1 MYLRL
6 NVIVASSRLPNTQR
20 LLGIM
25 AALRD
30 PQSGCPWDRKQTFA
44 TIVPYTLEEAYEVA
58 DAIEQGDFE
67 ELHGELGDLL
77 FQVIFYAQMG
87 QEQGYFD
94 FESIAGKMADKLE
107 RRHPHVFGEQ
117 EYTSDEELKRN
128 WEQQKQL
135 ERQAKDASN
144 KSLLD
149 DLPKGFPSLSIA
161 QKIQK
166 RVGRHGFDWPSV
178 DGVIDKI
185 EEEIA
190 ELKQAV
196 ANQDR
201 VNMEE
206 EVGDLLFAVVN
217 LSRHLDFDAEA
228 ALRKSNRKFEQRFRK
243 LEQLLMESNLSVSDA
258 SLEQLEA
265 AWQQAKERLR

>member
-1 MYLRL
+1 MVDKHL
-6 NVIVASSRLPNTQR
+6 VNTQR
-20 LLGIM
+20 LLNIM
-25 AALRD
+25 SALRD
-30 PQSGCPWDRKQTFA
+30 PNTGCPWDRKQTFE

-58 DAIEQGDFE
+58 DAIENGDFE

-87 QEQGYFD
+87 QEEGHFD

-117 EYTSDEELKRN
+117 EYVSDEHLKRN

-135 ERQAKDASN
+135 ERQEKGATN

-149 DLPKGFPSLSIA
+149 NLPQGFPSLSIA

-166 RVGRHGFDWPSV
+166 RVGRHGFDWP
-178 DGVIDKI
+178 DIAGVIDKI
-185 EEEIA
+185 EEELLEVKEAIA
-190 ELKQAV
+190 S
-196 ANQDR
+196 QDKAHI
-201 VNMEE
+201 EE
-206 EVGDLLFAVVN
+206 EIGDLLFAMVN
-217 LSRHLDFDAEA
+217 LSRHLDFDAET
-228 ALRKSNRKFEQRFRK
+228 ALRKSNKKFEKRFRL
-243 LEQLLMESNLSVSDA
+243 LESGLAERNLSVSDA

-265 AWQQAKERLR
+265 AWQEAKGQLK